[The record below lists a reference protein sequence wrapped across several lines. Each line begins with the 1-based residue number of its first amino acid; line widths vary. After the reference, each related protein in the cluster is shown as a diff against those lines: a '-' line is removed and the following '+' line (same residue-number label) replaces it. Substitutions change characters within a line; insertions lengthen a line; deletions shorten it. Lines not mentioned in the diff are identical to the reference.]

1 MRLFRKLTLLTLI
14 GFTLAST
21 RCTKVNT
28 EQSIPSYIEVEQFV
42 LSTNSTEGTN
52 SHNIVDAW
60 IFVDDQLMG
69 VFELPARVPTLR
81 TGVQNIKIFPGI
93 KNNGQ
98 SDNRVRYP
106 FYTYYD
112 AAIDLVPDSTVI
124 INPEIGYISDIDIW
138 EENFEDGGIAFS
150 KTVVSDTNF
159 VQDSNDP
166 FEGNKSG
173 IVRFASSDLF
183 FESRTNEPLF
193 NDFPKLGL
201 PIYLE
206 LNYRSNTSFVFGLFN
221 NDGSLPADA
230 QLSLFTFNP
239 KSDWNKTYIKLSDAV
254 SSLSTANQFDIY
266 FSALNNGE
274 AAAPKIEFDNIKI
287 VF

>member
-1 MRLFRKLTLLTLI
+1 MRLFRKPTLLILTSLTI
-14 GFTLAST
+14 ASFGCKRT
-21 RCTKVNT
+21 NT
-28 EQSIPSYIEVEQFV
+28 AQTIPSYIEVAEFV
-42 LSTNSTEGTN
+42 LSTTSVEGTS

-69 VFELPARVPTLR
+69 VFELPARVPTLL
-81 TGVQNIKIFPGI
+81 TGMRNVKIFPGI
-93 KNNGQ
+93 KDNGQ

-112 AAIDLVPDSTVI
+112 SFIDLIPDSSVK
-124 INPEIGYISDIDIW
+124 INPEIGYISNIDIW

-150 KTVVSDTNF
+150 KTIVSDTNF
-159 VQDSNDP
+159 VQDNSDP
-166 FEGNKSG
+166 FEGGKSG
-173 IVRFASSDLF
+173 VVQFASSDLF

-193 NDFPKLGL
+193 NDFPKVGL

-254 SSLSTANQFDIY
+254 SGLSSATQFDIY
-266 FSALNNGE
+266 FSAINNGE
-274 AAAPKIEFDNIKI
+274 SASPKIEIDNIK
-287 VF
+287 VLF